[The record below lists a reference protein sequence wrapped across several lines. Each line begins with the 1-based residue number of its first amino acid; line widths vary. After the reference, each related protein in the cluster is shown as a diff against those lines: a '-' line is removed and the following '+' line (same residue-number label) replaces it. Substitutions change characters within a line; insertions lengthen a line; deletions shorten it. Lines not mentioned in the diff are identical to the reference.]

1 LADSCVAFLAG
12 ARLAGLFTGARRTAL
27 LADRFAVF
35 LAGARFAAVMAGER
49 LTIFAVGCLAV
60 VVAGAL
66 PTVFLVDVFADFLR
80 IFVPLDVLCG
90 ADNAD
95 LPFTT
100 LFSVLL
106 AENRTDLEAAIFTG
120 APVCGLRPTRA
131 PRCVGLKLPN
141 PTTDT
146 RRPARNSLTTLY
158 SNALTA
164 SSESRF
170 VNVVVLLIA
179 SIRPDLF
186 TRCPPP
192 YSGISSIKEGFC
204 VKVKHLR
211 CWSKVTREVTSK
223 IARRQT
229 CCNRMPTRCN
239 GKERQARMDRKP
251 FVCKD
256 FFHADASR
264 RNVRRHR
271 HRCRTR

>member
-1 LADSCVAFLAG
+1 
-12 ARLAGLFTGARRTAL
+12 

-35 LAGARFAAVMAGER
+35 LAGARFAAVKAGER
-49 LTIFAVGCLAV
+49 LTISAVGSLAI

-66 PTVFLVDVFADFLR
+66 PTVFLVDAFADFLR
-80 IFVPLDVLCG
+80 IFVAVEVRRG
-90 ADNAD
+90 ADNDD
-95 LPFTT
+95 LPLTT
-100 LFSVLL
+100 PFSVLL
-106 AENRTDLEAAIFTG
+106 AEKRTDLDAAIFTG

-146 RRPARNSLTTLY
+146 RRPARNSLMTQY

-192 YSGISSIKEGFC
+192 YSGIPSIKEGFR

-211 CWSKVTREVTSK
+211 C
-223 IARRQT
+223 
-229 CCNRMPTRCN
+229 
-239 GKERQARMDRKP
+239 
-251 FVCKD
+251 
-256 FFHADASR
+256 
-264 RNVRRHR
+264 
-271 HRCRTR
+271 